1 MTKCSVFNE
10 KRNFKTVEYKYGEF
24 NYTIVSTMVVEK
36 MTNSFSTASNNE
48 IYNKHFLHLGFPFV

>member
-24 NYTIVSTMVVEK
+24 NYTIVSTIVK
-36 MTNSFSTASNNE
+36 KNGRLFF
-48 IYNKHFLHLGFPFV
+48 YCQNK